1 MLLRFGRN
9 RHEMGIPAWQITAIS
24 PFVLIHLLLCGRW
37 VGSIKGICVM
47 TLLAIV
53 LVLGSVLVGPL

>member
-1 MLLRFGRN
+1 
-9 RHEMGIPAWQITAIS
+9 MGIPAWQITAIS